1 MVGTLPTSCRA
12 PRAPNNN
19 GPPLRCANT
28 NAVHLLLDELL
39 HDAIFHIRNPKRLSC
54 ANQIA
59 NVLGIVQLAV
69 HAGGQI
75 QLTHG

>member
-1 MVGTLPTSCRA
+1 MVPFQSVVVPLVHQIIKV
-12 PRAPNNN
+12 
-19 GPPLRCANT
+19 PLRVDAKT
-28 NAVHLLLDELL
+28 NAVNLLLDELL
-39 HDAIFHIRNPKRLSC
+39 HDALFHIRNPKRLSC